1 MTSHR
6 YGKFPRRQIFFTILE
21 SLQSFSRH
29 HFGRIH
35 NCSKINSFLMCVD
48 VSVYEF
54 VDMQSFAMFAKFAVF
69 IDTFLDFLDFF
80 DLQEKFS
87 TSSVQFVNV

>member
-1 MTSHR
+1 
-6 YGKFPRRQIFFTILE
+6 
-21 SLQSFSRH
+21 
-29 HFGRIH
+29 
-35 NCSKINSFLMCVD
+35 MCVD